1 MNQAINIIHSAP
13 SLGTIL
19 DETTIE
25 RSDPGIA
32 TCTNNTKDGSNNSST
47 TTSTGTSTSTRTAI
61 IPQIEGS
68 AYITQY
74 SEVAVGKDYDPF
86 PEGYK
91 VADICYLKF
100 IL

>member
-25 RSDPGIA
+25 ISNPGIA
-32 TCTNNTKDGSNNSST
+32 TCTNNTKDESNNSST
-47 TTSTGTSTSTRTAI
+47 TTSTGTSASTRTAI

-68 AYITQY
+68 AYIYTIFR
-74 SEVAVGKDYDPF
+74 S
-86 PEGYK
+86 
-91 VADICYLKF
+91 CCW
-100 IL
+100 

>member
-1 MNQAINIIHSAP
+1 MNESSNKHHSQ
-13 SLGTIL
+13 
-19 DETTIE
+19 
-25 RSDPGIA
+25 
-32 TCTNNTKDGSNNSST
+32 DGSNNSST

-86 PEGYK
+86 RGGYK
-91 VADICYLKF
+91 VADIC
-100 IL
+100 

>member
-25 RSDPGIA
+25 ISNPGIA

-47 TTSTGTSTSTRTAI
+47 GTSTETSTSMRTA
-61 IPQIEGS
+61 
-68 AYITQY
+68 ITQY

-91 VADICYLKF
+91 VADIC
-100 IL
+100 

>member
-1 MNQAINIIHSAP
+1 MD
-13 SLGTIL
+13 LTIL
-19 DETTIE
+19 LQQQ
-25 RSDPGIA
+25 
-32 TCTNNTKDGSNNSST
+32 
-47 TTSTGTSTSTRTAI
+47 STGTSTSTRTAI

-74 SEVAVGKDYDPF
+74 SEVAVGKDSDPF